1 MKRIPDN
8 IVSDLSSAKNVVV
21 LTGAGISAESGVP
34 TFRGT
39 DGLWSK
45 LKPEELANFDAF
57 LRNPAVV
64 SEWYTHRREVTRV
77 AQPNAAHLALVEMEQ
92 MFPHFT
98 LVTQNIDNLHRRAGS
113 KNIAELHGNIERNYC
128 LGCRKRYDGDDFDR
142 NDSFKCPECGG
153 LIRPDIVWFGEM
165 LPFDQWEI
173 AESASAVAD
182 VMYVV
187 GTSAVVYPAA
197 QLPMTVKR
205 NGGMIVEVNVE
216 ETPLSEFVDASIQGL
231 ASEVLTEIVEKI
243 KEYRRVAEESK

>member
-1 MKRIPDN
+1 MTYIPDD
-8 IVSDLSSAKNVVV
+8 IISDLSSAKNVVV

-34 TFRGT
+34 TFRGS
-39 DGLWSK
+39 DGLWGK

-57 LRNPAVV
+57 LKNPAVV
-64 SEWYTHRREVTRV
+64 TEWYAHRREVTRV
-77 AQPNAAHLALVEMEQ
+77 ARPNAAHLALVEMEI

-113 KNIAELHGNIERNYC
+113 MNITELHGNIERNYC
-128 LGCRKRYDGDDFDR
+128 LGCGKRYDGDDFDR
-142 NDSFKCPECGG
+142 NNSFTCSKCGG

-165 LPFDQWEI
+165 LPADQWDL
-173 AESASAVAD
+173 AERASAAAD

-205 NGGMIVEVNVE
+205 SGGKIVEVNVE
-216 ETPLSEFVDASIQGL
+216 ETPLSEFADTSIHGP
-231 ASEVLTEIVEKI
+231 AAKVLPEIVKRI
-243 KEYRRVAEESK
+243 KEYRKIAEESK